1 MAITPIEFAKT
12 TTAETGIDYS
22 ALSESIFEGLEAG
35 MTAIKEKRGDLAEA
49 QTEIETIYDQN
60 MLEAAQNGD
69 YLNERVVKF
78 GEEGSL
84 MLQKINNA
92 YRRNEI
98 TRDVWLRQKNNII
111 NGGKQIGDFI
121 NLFSSEQEEFNKRMA
136 SGSLNPTTGLTLAS
150 ALDVYNQNKLG
161 PITQLKGHGFF
172 LGSDGKAFFGKYDK
186 NGKISGKLGDF
197 LTLPAALSGVSQ
209 KYDNYDLSKNSDYL
223 AKVIAP
229 YIEVEMRNNVK
240 TKEDAFQSQDVQD
253 MIQNEW
259 KRIEQMPEALISIIT
274 EQGVADANGGL
285 MWGITED
292 VEEAKNDPS
301 KILVTVSDQTN
312 RYIPITEGEGSSNYT
327 DAIDKAKDVFYK
339 QIRSRVGVKETAMA
353 QTKPTAKTAATYD
366 EEARQRNLKSDL
378 VSVMEAMGPGAIS
391 QKVTDGA
398 IDRLRGRRIEGGKD
412 MSGFS
417 TKSLSSQYDP
427 NTKTNVLTFESEY
440 TNETPFGDKER
451 KEAKQLNFDFS
462 YGGGKATAADL
473 KRNTLSIISAIYGY
487 TPGNDIVNEAF
498 KEFSEKHADTWDKEY
513 TVKNNYISTQKASG
527 DAKEFK
533 DISNIKIGGMQI
545 SPVEMIFTEE
555 ELTKEKVARS
565 LPELSEQIKGGLGAR
580 GFGEFVL
587 DGNHLVFTVVKDGMG
602 TAYKIKTP
610 IEQTIDGKTK
620 IVIPGGTIENVY
632 NQIASGN
639 APDAL
644 QDVEE
649 AYIFGT
655 GERDTGTA
663 RFSKNKE

>member
-274 EQGVADANGGL
+274 EQGVADAKGGL

-378 VSVMEAMGPGAIS
+378 ISVMEAMGPGAIS

-427 NTKTNVLTFESEY
+427 NTKKNVLTFESEY

-462 YGGGKATAADL
+462 YGGGKTTAADL

-487 TPGNDIVNEAF
+487 TPGNKIVNEAF
-498 KEFSEKHADTWDKEY
+498 KEFSEKHADTWDKTY

-545 SPVEMIFTEE
+545 SPVEMIFTPE

-565 LPELSEQIKGGLGAR
+565 LPELSQQVKGGLGAR

-587 DGNHLVFTVVKDGMG
+587 DGNNLVFTVAKDGI
-602 TAYKIKTP
+602 TKAYKIKTP
-610 IEQTIDGKTK
+610 IEQTIDGETK

-644 QDVEE
+644 QDVVV
-649 AYIFGT
+649 I
-655 GERDTGTA
+655 DTETFNAEQA
-663 RFSKNKE
+663 RKKYNY